1 MRHAGVDT
9 GMSAFRRFAR
19 PAAST
24 IDVSSWHRAADFRDA
39 AIPAAA
45 GGQADVLQSKVRKAR
60 GLSRRR
66 LGWMIV
72 GYRNSPRTPALSG
85 TRDRD
90 LARGRSSDMLRQRVI
105 EGLQPLIACAIARY
119 TGQSLFSY
127 HNKLGLRRDSASMFE
142 ELSLNV
148 RAEGVRS
155 DAEHLQCNV
164 SSLLIDDNDFVHHQ
178 FLFGPFDPKRRCRFC
193 GHGGTLDLT
202 SIDRN
207 GFVRILRPPP
217 LDWPGQDAG
226 LAGKPSLAPGLRQR
240 EPPHPSAPAE
250 DECQRIVKRANEG
263 RAAARKRPRARVQG
277 LSPGSGAWLTPPW
290 HGPSHRRDISSS
302 QATQAPHSKSRL

>member
-1 MRHAGVDT
+1 
-9 GMSAFRRFAR
+9 
-19 PAAST
+19 
-24 IDVSSWHRAADFRDA
+24 
-39 AIPAAA
+39 
-45 GGQADVLQSKVRKAR
+45 
-60 GLSRRR
+60 
-66 LGWMIV
+66 MIV

-85 TRDRD
+85 TRYRD
-90 LARGRSSDMLRQRVI
+90 LARGRSSDMLRQRLI
-105 EGLQPLIACAIARY
+105 EGLQPLNRLTDIIARIACAIARY

-142 ELSLNV
+142 ELALNV

-164 SSLLIDDNDFVHHQ
+164 SPLLIDDNDFVHHQ
-178 FLFGPFDPKRRCRFC
+178 FLFGPFDPKRRSRFC

-226 LAGKPSLAPGLRQR
+226 LANPASRAYTLAKTIVHGLLVLMVW
-240 EPPHPSAPAE
+240 PVGVSVP
-250 DECQRIVKRANEG
+250 V
-263 RAAARKRPRARVQG
+263 
-277 LSPGSGAWLTPPW
+277 AWLTVNCTIVSVFFSSG
-290 HGPSHRRDISSS
+290 GPKPSS
-302 QATQAPHSKSRL
+302 ALAA